1 MKRHH
6 RLCPYKPAQRTECDT
21 HGMGTPDMF
30 GNRIACAAMHYTP
43 EIPCQCDLVLKVEA
57 DAVDRA
63 ADALARVA
71 AAGRHPS
78 DLAEWTHTASA
89 LAEIL
94 RCKAAA

>member
-1 MKRHH
+1 MKTHH
-6 RLCPYKPAQRTECDT
+6 RLCPYRPARHTQCDKFWASR
-21 HGMGTPDMF
+21 PDAF
-30 GNRIACAAMHYTP
+30 GSGVSCAVMHYTP

-63 ADALARVA
+63 AEALARVA

-89 LAEIL
+89 MAEIL